1 MAMDQELHTPET
13 DEQRRRRRRPLL
25 IGGALVGVV
34 IVAVLAFGVFGVQTL
49 FIDDTVEEAGPVF
62 DSGAGAAPESGPDST
77 GPAEGSDDEPAAAP
91 DPDAEPEVEEAP
103 TTTVPAVV
111 EAARGSFEARDH
123 PGEGTAVVLTDGQQT
138 FVRFDEDFSTD
149 NGPDLFVLVVADGE
163 TIELGRLKGNQGS
176 QNYELPSDIDPATV
190 TEVSVWCKRFDS
202 TFTVAALG

>member
-1 MAMDQELHTPET
+1 MDQELHTPET

-34 IVAVLAFGVFGVQTL
+34 VVAVLAFGVFGVQTL

-62 DSGAGAAPESGPDST
+62 DSGASAAAGAPITAAPVADADEVDAAG
-77 GPAEGSDDEPAAAP
+77 DEPSSAP
-91 DPDAEPEVEEAP
+91 VAEEV
-103 TTTVPAVV
+103 TTTTAPQVA

-138 FVRFDEDFSTD
+138 FVRFEDDFSTD

-176 QNYELPSDIDPATV
+176 QNYELPSSVDPATV